1 MNSAEKLSELRRCDV
16 MWCYGLGN
24 LMKSRNL
31 TAYVIPS
38 EDQHMSE
45 YVPDCYQR
53 RRWISDF
60 SGSAGLGTL
69 KWMGV
74 TS

>member
-1 MNSAEKLSELRRCDV
+1 MII
-16 MWCYGLGN
+16 LGALLKTKN
-24 LMKSRNL
+24 LD
-31 TAYVIPS
+31 AYVIPS

-60 SGSAGLGTL
+60 SGSAGLGNPF
-69 KWMGV
+69 
-74 TS
+74 